1 MPKKRTISSSK
12 SSNPRLP
19 SVQKTTFSKVAILD
33 VGHGNCTVVIDHDAT
48 TVIDA
53 ALGGILIDFLRDHKI
68 TRVESVLISHADNDH
83 IAGLVALLSSE
94 DLTVRNIYLN
104 PDAQRTSKIWE
115 DLKSVMKEARVKKK
129 TTIKNA
135 LSTTVPGRLRTGDVL
150 VQVVAPTP
158 DFALTGVGGRSV
170 DGAKVSAHG
179 LNAVI
184 RLLYLNKPLA
194 LLPGDLDELGLS
206 NIENEKIEIKAEVLV
221 FPHHG
226 GLSGRNPAA
235 FAQAL
240 CRMVRPKVI
249 VFSIG
254 RGKHGTPRPE
264 VMSAVRLASPDA
276 HVACTQLSERCAAK
290 PPEFTPSHLSRNV
303 ALGQERNHCCAGT
316 LVIAPSPVQPIL
328 KKHTEFIK
336 IAAPTALCRA

>member
-1 MPKKRTISSSK
+1 
-12 SSNPRLP
+12 
-19 SVQKTTFSKVAILD
+19 
-33 VGHGNCTVVIDHDAT
+33 VGHGNCTVVIDHQAT

-53 ALGGILIDFLRDHKI
+53 ALGGILIDFLRDHHI
-68 TRVESVLISHADNDH
+68 TKVESVLISHADADH
-83 IAGLVALLSSE
+83 IAGLIALLSSE
-94 DLTVRNIYLN
+94 DLVVQNVYLN
-104 PDAQRTSKIWE
+104 PDPRRTSKLWE
-115 DLKSVMKEARVKKK
+115 DLKSVMKEARVKRK
-129 TTIKNA
+129 TAIKNA
-135 LSTTVPGRLRTGDVL
+135 LSTTIPGPLRTGDVL

-158 DFALTGVGGRSV
+158 EFALTGVGGKSA

-184 RLLYLNKPLA
+184 RLLYLDKPLA

-206 NIENEKIEIKAEVLV
+206 KIQADKIEIRAEVLV

-226 GLSGRNPAA
+226 GLPGKDPSA
-235 FAQAL
+235 FTDAL
-240 CRMVRPKVI
+240 CKMVSPKLI

-264 VMSAVRLASPDA
+264 VMSAVRLASPEA

-290 PPEFTPSHLSRNV
+290 PPEFTASHLSGDV
-303 ALGQERNHCCAGT
+303 ALGHEKNHCCAGT

-328 KKHTEFIK
+328 RKHAEFVS
-336 IAAPTALCRA
+336 IAAPTALCREAAKPQRERTTNR